1 MNAFD
6 FESLL
11 RALLRRIVRI
21 AIGAGIPYQAFAKL
35 VRETYFD
42 VATTYEP
49 VNDKPNSDSRVSLLT
64 GLPRRDVRALR
75 ERGDEPRPPQ
85 PGIERL
91 VIDAWTSSLDLM
103 DEHGR
108 LLPLPRTV
116 RQGGERSFEALV
128 ERVSTDIRA
137 RSLLDEWL
145 RKGFVVLDE
154 EDRVVMAN
162 RPAAGAVEGAS
173 GAGLLITE
181 MCADL
186 FNGFE
191 RVYLLNQPVPGF
203 NFHVIYGHGLSEESA
218 QLVCATAQTEG
229 LQMANRIN
237 RLVVERET
245 LDARREGATQRVSVG
260 FMSYRTDGAHDP
272 GLLSPPRPRPA

>member
-1 MNAFD
+1 MKTFD
-6 FESLL
+6 FSPLL
-11 RALLRRIVRI
+11 QALLRRIVRI
-21 AIGAGIPYQAFAKL
+21 AIGAGMPYQAFSKL
-35 VRETYFD
+35 VREAYFD
-42 VATTYEP
+42 VATEYEP
-49 VNDKPNSDSRVSLLT
+49 VKGRPNSDSRVSLLT

-75 ERGDEPRPPQ
+75 TRTEPAPSLQ
-85 PGIERL
+85 AGVERL

-103 DEHGR
+103 DEQGH

-128 ERVSTDIRA
+128 ERVGSDIRA

-162 RPAAGAVEGAS
+162 RSMGNVEGAT

-181 MCADL
+181 LCADL
-186 FNGFE
+186 YSGFE
-191 RVYLLNQPVPGF
+191 TVYLQGQPSPGYYF
-203 NFHVIYGHGLSEESA
+203 QVIYGHGLRQESA
-218 QLVCATAQTEG
+218 RLICATAQQDIAAVMQR
-229 LQMANRIN
+229 LN

-245 LDARREGATQRVSVG
+245 LDARSADAHYRVCLG
-260 FMSYRTDGAHDP
+260 GMSHLADTRTDP
-272 GLLSPPRPRPA
+272 GLLTPKPAMPA